1 MLTELLVIPSNDA
14 VIITVPTVIPVNNPP
29 DGCVNSA
36 IDGLELLHVTWLV
49 ISAVAPEAYSAV
61 A

>member
-1 MLTELLVIPSNDA
+1 MLTDLLVIPSNDA
-14 VIITVPTVIPVNNPP
+14 VIVTAPTVIPVNNPP

-36 IDGLELLHVTWLV
+36 TDGFELFHVTWLV
-49 ISAVAPEAYSAV
+49 ISAVIPEAYSAV